1 VPMEKLKQ
9 IIAYVVKK
17 RGKNLKEED
26 LVNVLSY
33 DRKWIPPAS
42 SRALFKV
49 MLDANLLKKNG
60 DHYEPNFE
68 IKGLVLPLDF
78 SVSEEDVAKY
88 FKKEDVLTRIIDY
101 LTEKTGRE
109 RREILMDINSI
120 KNEMKY
126 ITIEVAALIYCK
138 ENEIDCSQFYNDV
151 REKIKS

>member
-17 RGKNLKEED
+17 RGRKLREED
-26 LVNVLSY
+26 FVNVLSY

-49 MLDANLLKKNG
+49 ILDANLLQKNG
-60 DHYEPNFE
+60 EYYEPNFE

-78 SVSEEDVAKY
+78 SVSDEDVNKY

-101 LTEKTGRE
+101 LTEKMDRE
-109 RREILMDINSI
+109 RRDILMDINSI
-120 KNEMKY
+120 KNEMRF

-138 ENEIDCSQFYNDV
+138 ENNVDCSQFYNDV
-151 REKIKS
+151 EEKIKS